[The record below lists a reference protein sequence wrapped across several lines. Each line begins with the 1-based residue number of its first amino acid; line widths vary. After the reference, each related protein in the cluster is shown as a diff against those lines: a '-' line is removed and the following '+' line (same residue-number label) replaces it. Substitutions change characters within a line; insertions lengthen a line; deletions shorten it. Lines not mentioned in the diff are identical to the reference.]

1 MENGVED
8 QICLRLYDAPLGSK
22 VYVWYLRKYKEI
34 WVLSLGAENL
44 GLNLVFGGQKS
55 RFDFCV

>member
-8 QICLRLYDAPLGSK
+8 QICLRLYNTLLGSK
-22 VYVWYLRKYKEI
+22 VCVWYLRKYKEI

-44 GLNLVFGGQKS
+44 GLNLVFGG
-55 RFDFCV
+55 